1 MDHGSYMLIQPGMT
15 VTGPDG
21 NLGSV
26 SEVVADAG
34 VDVFRGIV
42 VTYGLLATH
51 KAFVPAEAVV
61 GADDAVEVSITRAE
75 LEKLPPTP
83 GQSPAVTS

>member
-1 MDHGSYMLIQPGMT
+1 MDHGSYLLIQPGMT

-21 NLGSV
+21 NLGTV

-51 KAFVPAEAVV
+51 KAFVPAEAVI
-61 GADDAVEVSITRAE
+61 GADDEVEVSITRTE
-75 LEKLPPTP
+75 LEQLSPVPVQAPT
-83 GQSPAVTS
+83 ATS